1 MKKKISMIIVLLM
14 TLIITGCS
22 QQSTH
27 NDTITN
33 NDKQS
38 DQETIAAWNE
48 VDQAFDKLSQTNFY
62 YDGYTTE
69 IVHIEY
75 DASQTFNEEKQDY
88 EKDKNKLRAG
98 YEQNHIT
105 ADISSDHSSVKVID
119 RGFIKIMNSDNL
131 ATSVGEE
138 SIDYPYSLEEA
149 MKDHTDVFNAG
160 ITNIY
165 ELSGDSVTQTIET
178 TCYPEVSDDEY
189 LPPYPCEETE
199 TLSKEEWLSDI
210 GQSYLNYLDKFK
222 QGYENEIPSFLHRGK
237 SSIRLIPNNY
247 FTGNIEETDQGI
259 VITFLFTPE
268 SSNYEEYLNS
278 ETYAI
283 MQDEYSVIDAMAE
296 CETGEE
302 GCREWTQ
309 LEKDGSEKKVYLKK
323 AFVDELKE
331 ARIVVS
337 IDKDG
342 YPTSYKRYTYMNYPF
357 ANTTVPYAVE
367 FTFAHK

>member
-1 MKKKISMIIVLLM
+1 MKKKISMIFALLM
-14 TLIITGCS
+14 ALIITGCS

-27 NDTITN
+27 NESITN
-33 NDKQS
+33 NDNQS

-48 VDQAFDKLSQTNFY
+48 VDQAFDKLSQTNFH

-69 IVHIEY
+69 TAHIEY
-75 DASQTFNEEKQDY
+75 DDGAYNEEKQGFD
-88 EKDKNKLRAG
+88 KDKNKLKAV
-98 YEQNHIT
+98 YEQTHIT
-105 ADISSDHSSVKVID
+105 ADISSDELSAKIVD
-119 RGFIKIMNSDNL
+119 RGFMNFINSESL
-131 ATSVGEE
+131 AASVGEE
-138 SIDYPYSLEEA
+138 SIDYPYTIEEA
-149 MKDHTDVFNAG
+149 MKDHTDVFDAV
-160 ITNIY
+160 ITNTY
-165 ELSGDSVTQTIET
+165 ELKGDSVTQTIGK

-210 GQSYLNYLDKFK
+210 GQNYLNYLDKFK
-222 QGYENEIPSFLHRGK
+222 QGYENEIPNFLHRGK

-296 CETGEE
+296 CETGED
-302 GCREWTQ
+302 GCSEWTQ